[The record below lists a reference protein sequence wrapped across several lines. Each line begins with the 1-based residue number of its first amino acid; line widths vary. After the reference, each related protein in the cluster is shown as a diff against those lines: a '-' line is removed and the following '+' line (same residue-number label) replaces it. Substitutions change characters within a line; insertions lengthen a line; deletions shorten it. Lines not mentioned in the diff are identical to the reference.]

1 MDMFP
6 EPSEDLETRFAVRT
20 AELQLQIDLQLEKE
34 ARLRRQKQAL
44 KEISGSPEILEG
56 NLEATRRKITEI
68 LAQAMDVERASLW
81 EYHPD
86 PERILCTDLYQ
97 ASTHEH
103 SQGLELYADDYP
115 SYFEAL
121 RSERVVAVTRAFE
134 DHRTQEFIPGYLMP
148 LNIQALLDTPILHR
162 GRMVGVICLEQVGA
176 PRSWNSEDE
185 LFCAAVADFVT
196 LALEAHQRQLVER
209 ELLRRDRL
217 LQMVAQVSSV
227 LMQAPLTRV
236 AHQILPLLG
245 FAPDADRVYIF
256 QNHRHLETGEQLLSQ
271 RYEWTQRQVAPHL
284 NNPELQNLSYQEM
297 LPGWY
302 EQLDNGLVIHGRVQ
316 AFAEPIRSLMA
327 SQDIC
332 AMLVVPIFCESEFW
346 GLVGFDNCHS
356 DRLWTDSEV
365 SILRT
370 AAASMGAALAREK
383 KEASL
388 QQLNQELE
396 QRIQERTQALQE
408 REGLLLSLLNAIPD
422 LIFYTDIEGRY
433 QGCNQAFETF
443 MGQNQDTLLGQPSQL
458 LHAYPDAL
466 ETAHTFEQQG
476 AYPDGRRVLVETLQ
490 TPYRDGSGNLM
501 GLLGIS
507 RDITAR
513 KEMEATLERIF
524 DFNPVP
530 MAIVKV
536 PESKTL
542 RINRAM
548 CEFHALPEDQLLD
561 IPAKTLYTRPEDRE
575 RLFTLLARDGRAI
588 DLEMQVHRFGSE
600 ELRWAM
606 VSAYPLSYLG
616 QECIVVSLFDLTQR
630 KQVEQEMRQLIESSP
645 VPMALM
651 VREGDRSLIRYLN
664 RSFTAMSGYD
674 VKDVPDFDTWVEKAY
689 PDPDYRAELV
699 RTWQTLVAQLDQGQA
714 QSDKMEVVITAKDGS
729 LHSAEV
735 VATLIHDQILIIL
748 YDITDRRQMENAL
761 RASEQRTYKM
771 LEALP
776 VGIFVMTAD
785 GRPFYSNK
793 KAQELMGKG
802 IKPSSAAELA
812 ETYDTYLRGSSQFYP
827 MERMPIVR
835 ALQGVPSDVDDMEIR
850 HPDRIVPLQV
860 SGSPIWD
867 DQGQLMYA
875 IAAFS
880 DISELKKKE
889 AELID
894 ARQKAEDASRTKG
907 EFLANMSH
915 EIRTPMNAILGLNH
929 LLQKTELN
937 PKQRDYVHKAQVASQ
952 NLLAI
957 INDIL
962 DFSKIEAGK
971 LTMEEIDFDLNQVI
985 DNLSNLL
992 SIKAHE
998 KGLELIFNVKPHVPS
1013 LLRGDPLRLEQILL
1027 NLANNALKF
1036 TSDGEVEVSGDLV
1049 SLEGDQVELRFCVR
1063 DTGIGMSPEQLER
1076 LFQAFSQADT
1086 STTRRY
1092 GGTGLGLTIS
1102 KRLVEMMGG
1111 EIGVESTPG
1120 QGSRFFFTVQFERQ
1134 QARPQSIMV
1143 LPKRLTG
1150 LKVLVVD
1157 DHQVVLDVVRDYLKG
1172 FSFEVHTVSSG
1183 RAALHR
1189 LQTSLQQQD
1198 HFGLLLVDWKMPDMN
1213 GFEVIRQARELFAAD
1228 QQPRMILMTA
1238 YGREDVLQQADQ
1250 DGLDGLILKPI
1261 TPSLLYDAIIQ
1272 SFGNPLVESVSE
1284 QPPKLSTGLEALQG
1298 SHILLVEDNEINQQV
1313 ARELLEA
1320 EGLLVTI
1327 APHGQAALAQ
1337 LEHLQRSD
1345 LDLILMDL
1353 QMPIMDGYEA
1363 TRQIRAL
1370 PQWQGLPIVAM
1381 TADAV
1386 AGIRE
1391 QVLASGMDDYV
1402 TKPIQLKELFLTLR
1416 RWLAPDAPALEEV
1429 LVQTRPDSVL
1439 VLPGLDTAAA
1449 LNRLAGNQTLYLR
1462 LLRQFQRDYQTFGS
1476 QLRLALTQAT
1486 ATEVRR
1492 LVHTLKGA
1500 AGNLGMQ
1507 ALFQAAAH
1515 LETLL
1520 PDAPELGVG
1529 LDYLERE
1536 WATVMVALEELPPE
1550 IVNAEVAAATIDRDT
1565 AYQQLQMALEHFDP
1579 AAEELLEP
1587 LLAHWSQAQ
1596 LQPLQQA
1603 IAGFDFEQALTLL
1616 QMLTEWEA

>member
-1 MDMFP
+1 MDLFP
-6 EPSEDLETRFAVRT
+6 EPPQDLETRFAVRT

-44 KEISGSPEILEG
+44 KDISGSPEILEG
-56 NLEATRRKITEI
+56 NLDATRRKITEI

-81 EYHPD
+81 ECQTD
-86 PERILCTDLYQ
+86 PERILCTDLYVV
-97 ASTHEH
+97 STHTH
-103 SQGLELYADDYP
+103 SQGLELRADDYP

-121 RSERVVAVTRAFE
+121 RSERIVAVTRAFE
-134 DHRTQEFIPGYLMP
+134 DSRTREFIPGYLTP
-148 LNIQALLDTPILHR
+148 LDIHALLDTPILHR
-162 GRMVGVICLEQVGA
+162 GRMVGVICLEQVGT
-176 PRSWNSEDE
+176 PRFWNSEDE

-217 LQMVAQVSSV
+217 LQIVAQVSSV

-236 AHQILPLLG
+236 AHQVLPLLG
-245 FAPDADRVYIF
+245 NAPDADRVYIF
-256 QNHRHLETGEQLLSQ
+256 QNHRDPETGEASLSQ
-271 RYEWTQRQVAPHL
+271 RYEWTKQQIAPHI
-284 NNPELQNLSYQEM
+284 NNPKLQKLSYQKM

-316 AFAEPIRSLMA
+316 AFAEPICSLMA

-356 DRLWTDSEV
+356 ERLWTDSEV

-383 KEASL
+383 KELSL
-388 QQLNQELE
+388 QKLNQELE
-396 QRIQERTQALQE
+396 QRIQERTQVLQE

-422 LIFYTDIEGRY
+422 LIFYTDTQGHYR
-433 QGCNQAFETF
+433 GCNQAFEAF
-443 MGQNQDTLLGQPSQL
+443 MGQNQSELLGQPSQL
-458 LHAYPDAL
+458 LHLDPEAL
-466 ETAHTFEQQG
+466 DLAQTFEQKG
-476 AYPDGRRVLVETLQ
+476 TYPGGRTVLVETLQ
-490 TPYRDGSGNLM
+490 TPYRDGRGHLM

-536 PESKTL
+536 PESKIL
-542 RINRAM
+542 RVNRAM
-548 CEFHALPEDQLLD
+548 CEFHDLSEAELLL
-561 IPAKTLYTRPEDRE
+561 IPAKNLYTRTQDRE
-575 RLFTLLARDGRAI
+575 KLFALLARDGRAV
-588 DLEMQVHRFGSE
+588 DLEVQVHRFGSQ
-600 ELRWAM
+600 ELRWAL
-606 VSAYPLSYLG
+606 VSAYPLSYLE
-616 QECIVVSLFDLTQR
+616 QECLVVSLFDLTER
-630 KQVEQEMRQLIESSP
+630 KQADQEMRQLIESSP
-645 VPMALM
+645 VPMALT
-651 VREGDRSLIRYLN
+651 VREGRRTRVRYIN
-664 RSFTAMSGYD
+664 HSFTAMTGYQLD
-674 VKDVPDFDTWVEKAY
+674 DIPDFETWGEKAY
-689 PDPDYRAELV
+689 PDPTYRTQLLAE
-699 RTWQTLVAQLDQGQA
+699 WQQRIQQLLRGQP

-729 LHSAEV
+729 QRYAEL
-735 VATLIHDQILIIL
+735 VATLINQQMLAVF
-748 YDITDRRQMENAL
+748 YDITDRRQMEIAL

-776 VGIFVMTAD
+776 VGIFVMTAE
-785 GRPFYSNK
+785 GLPFYSNK

-802 IKPSSAAELA
+802 IEPSSASELA
-812 ETYDTYLRGSSQFYP
+812 ETYETYLRGSPQFYP

-835 ALQGVPSDVDDMEIR
+835 ALQGEPSEVDDMEIR
-850 HPDRIVPLQV
+850 HPDRVVPLQV

-867 DQGQLMYA
+867 DQGHLMYA

-889 AELID
+889 AELIE

-971 LTMEEIDFDLNQVI
+971 LAMEEIDFDLNQVI

-1013 LLRGDPLRLEQILL
+1013 LLRGDPLRLEQVLL

-1036 TSDGEVEVSGDLV
+1036 TADGEVEVSGDLV
-1049 SLEGDQVELRFCVR
+1049 SLQGDQVELRFCVR
-1063 DTGIGMSPEQLER
+1063 DTGIGMSPEQLQR

-1111 EIGVESTPG
+1111 EISVESTPG

-1134 QARPQSIMV
+1134 QARPQSVMV

-1157 DHQVVLDVVRDYLKG
+1157 DHQVVLDVVRDYLQG
-1172 FSFEVHTVSSG
+1172 FSFEVQTVSSG

-1189 LQTSLQQQD
+1189 LQTSLQQRDQ
-1198 HFGLLLVDWKMPDMN
+1198 FGLLLVDWKMPDMN
-1213 GFEVIRQARELFAAD
+1213 GFEVIRQARELFASD

-1238 YGREDVLQQADQ
+1238 YGREDVLQQADR
-1250 DGLDGLILKPI
+1250 DALDGLILKPI

-1272 SFGNPLVESVSE
+1272 SFGNPGSELLSE
-1284 QPPKLSTGLEALQG
+1284 QPPKLLTGLEELRDAR
-1298 SHILLVEDNEINQQV
+1298 ILLVEDNEINQQV

-1320 EGLLVTI
+1320 EGFVVTI
-1327 APHGQAALAQ
+1327 APHGQAALE
-1337 LEHLQRSD
+1337 LLQNMQRTD
-1345 LDLILMDL
+1345 LDLVLMDL

-1370 PQWQGLPIVAM
+1370 PEWGGLPIVAM

-1416 RWLAPDAPALEEV
+1416 RWLAPDAPALEDV
-1429 LVQTRPDSVL
+1429 SAPPAVASGWI
-1439 VLPGLDTAAA
+1439 LPGLDTTAA
-1449 LNRLAGNQTLYLR
+1449 LNRLAGNHMLYLR
-1462 LLRQFQRDYQTFGS
+1462 LLHQFQRDYHAFGA
-1476 QLRLALTQAT
+1476 QLRLALTQTDPT
-1486 ATEVRR
+1486 AVNRM
-1492 LVHTLKGA
+1492 LHTFKGA
-1500 AGNLGMQ
+1500 AGNLGMEH
-1507 ALFQAAAH
+1507 LFQAAAH

-1520 PDAPELGVG
+1520 PDAPELGVALG
-1529 LDYLERE
+1529 YLERE
-1536 WATVMVALEELPPE
+1536 LATVMVGLEHLPTE
-1550 IVNAEVAAATIDRDT
+1550 GADTAAPAVILDRDT
-1565 AYQQLQMALEHFDP
+1565 ACQQLQVALENFDP
-1579 AAEELLEP
+1579 AAEELLQP
-1587 LLAHWSQAQ
+1587 LFAHWSRAQ

-1603 IAGFDFEQALTLL
+1603 IASFDFEQALLLL
-1616 QMLTEWEA
+1616 QAL